1 MVHCCIV
8 SGWIA
13 NPSNSFERDGEGRHA
28 IDFGLL
34 DSAGGGCYR
43 LRGPT
48 PYRKRTK
55 ALFAVAIG
63 PLQHMRD
70 VLYSVMAEG
79 GDSDDDPMIGNGQGR
94 QKKEP
99 DSARIKKP
107 SVLQQS
113 FPLGRSDVLIFLF
126 LPRRR
131 RPGRECPYVR
141 PCTAEKRNG
150 WKQRKEEKSGL
161 SACREFLG
169 GKQAMSTL
177 RGTREKRKTK
187 KGGKEIEAR
196 SKKIG
201 EK

>member
-1 MVHCCIV
+1 MLCVYAPSSNSCCSALLLSFLLSPSGVHCCIV

-94 QKKEP
+94 KKRAGQCSNKEAI
-99 DSARIKKP
+99 STTTVVSSWA
-107 SVLQQS
+107 L
-113 FPLGRSDVLIFLF
+113 
-126 LPRRR
+126 R
-131 RPGRECPYVR
+131 RPHLPLPPTPQTTGER
-141 PCTAEKRNG
+141 
-150 WKQRKEEKSGL
+150 
-161 SACREFLG
+161 
-169 GKQAMSTL
+169 MSL
-177 RGTREKRKTK
+177 C
-187 KGGKEIEAR
+187 
-196 SKKIG
+196 SPLYCG
-201 EK
+201 EKKRMETT